1 MSIRNVTTDTLRR
14 MSNQEA
20 LVIQGCGGDLQEW
33 VDGINDILTQEG
45 ILLEG
50 TKFNDCLSFQK
61 NDTTCVV
68 FLFTENVKI
77 NVGKLAMWRLAT
89 QGNFGG
95 TWLSDYVPNQ
105 LGGYLPET
113 VPQEEANSTAKEKP
127 DCALIGQNG
136 NIFNLIGI
144 AARTLRAN
152 GMTKEANEMRERISQ
167 SGSYD
172 EALGIIGEYV
182 NITGPEEEL
191 DNEPMLGE

>member
-1 MSIRNVTTDTLRR
+1 MSIRNVTTDALRR

-33 VDGINDILTQEG
+33 VDGINDILTQED
-45 ILLEG
+45 ILQDG

-61 NDTTCVV
+61 NDTTCLA
-68 FLFTENVKI
+68 FLFSEDVKI

-105 LGGYLPET
+105 LGGYLPE
-113 VPQEEANSTAKEKP
+113 VAPQEEAKPAAKEKL
-127 DCALIGQNG
+127 DCALIGHDG

-172 EALGIIGEYV
+172 EALGIIGKYV
-182 NITGPEEEL
+182 NITGPEEEP

>member
-1 MSIRNVTTDTLRR
+1 MSIRSVTTDALRR

-50 TKFNDCLSFQK
+50 TKLNDCLSFQK
-61 NDTTCVV
+61 NDTTCLA
-68 FLFTENVKI
+68 FLFSEDVKI
-77 NVGKLAMWRLAT
+77 NVSKLAMWRLAT

-105 LGGYLPET
+105 LGGYLPE
-113 VPQEEANSTAKEKP
+113 VAPQEEAKLAAKEKP
-127 DCALIGQNG
+127 DCALIGQDG

-152 GMTKEANEMRERISQ
+152 GMTKEANEMRGRISQ

-182 NITGPEEEL
+182 NITGPEEEP

>member
-1 MSIRNVTTDTLRR
+1 MSIRSVTTDALRR

-61 NDTTCVV
+61 NDTTCLA
-68 FLFTENVKI
+68 FLFSEDVKI

-113 VPQEEANSTAKEKP
+113 VQQEDPEPVAKEKP
-127 DCALIGQNG
+127 DCELIGQDG

-144 AARTLRAN
+144 AARTLRSN
-152 GMTKEANEMRERISQ
+152 GMTKEANEMRDRISQ

-182 NITGPEEEL
+182 NITGPEEEP